1 MKPMNIPKFF
11 RGIER
16 AARFCRNVD
25 GAALQ
30 LQGSRWVSGIR
41 LAIPADVNLAKSGL
55 RTVTE

>member
-1 MKPMNIPKFF
+1 MNIPKFF